1 MPTIIAIVNQKGGV
15 GKSTVSLNLY
25 SMLAS
30 NGIKTALIDS
40 DVQGSITMLQKAFE
54 GDGRQ
59 EINFIPRSSFKDF
72 PRLLDSLEQYEFVV
86 IDTPPYI
93 SADLSQILRMANL
106 VVVPSRPGPL
116 DFLSAREA
124 IEVIQRESR
133 HNPRLKTA
141 ILITQVVAGTVFTGQ
156 MRTQYESLGVPV
168 LKTELGSRVAYSRS
182 LLTSNSVAGEDK
194 KADEEVNNLIVELTD
209 LITS

>member
-1 MPTIIAIVNQKGGV
+1 
-15 GKSTVSLNLY
+15 
-25 SMLAS
+25 
-30 NGIKTALIDS
+30 
-40 DVQGSITMLQKAFE
+40 
-54 GDGRQ
+54 
-59 EINFIPRSSFKDF
+59 
-72 PRLLDSLEQYEFVV
+72 LLDSLEQYEFVV